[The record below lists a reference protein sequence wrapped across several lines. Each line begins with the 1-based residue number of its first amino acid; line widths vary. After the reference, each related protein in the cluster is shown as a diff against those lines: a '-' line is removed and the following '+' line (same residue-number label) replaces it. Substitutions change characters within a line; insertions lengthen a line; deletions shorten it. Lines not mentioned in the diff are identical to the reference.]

1 MNVRIEKLRNE
12 SFSAKPCISIER
24 ALLETA
30 FYQENYAKYSM
41 PVMRALTLK
50 HLCEKKTIYIGDYE
64 LIVGERGPFPK
75 AVPTFPELT
84 CHSAEDLRTLNNR
97 KMTRYA
103 ISEDDIHT
111 YEQEII
117 PYWRGK
123 SMRDRVFSQV
133 PEEWQDAY
141 RSGLFTEFMEQ
152 RAPGHTTLDG
162 IIYQKGMLDFKKDI
176 RQALAALDYLNDPEA
191 TDRAEELKAMEIA
204 CESAIL
210 FAERHAALAA
220 VMATFEEDPERKAE
234 LLQIVRVCRRVPAH
248 APQDFW
254 EAIQMYWFVHLGIIT
269 ELNGWDA
276 MSPGR
281 LDQHLFP
288 FYLRGLSDK
297 TLDREKAKELLGC
310 FWIKVNNHPAPPK
323 VGVTAKESGTFND
336 FTNINLGGLT
346 RDGRDGVNDVS
357 YIILEVIDELHLLQ
371 PQSNV
376 QISKKTPDRFLH
388 QASRVIS
395 KGFGYP
401 SVFNADAVVMEQTRI
416 GKSIEDAREGGCSGC
431 IETGAFGKEAY
442 ILTGYLNVP
451 KLLELA
457 LNNGIDPFC
466 GKRIGVETGDPA
478 KFETFDDLYDA
489 FECQLRR
496 LVDMKIRVNNYIE
509 RMFAVNAPA
518 PFLSVVIRDCI
529 KKGKDYYNGGPR
541 YNTNYIQC
549 CGIGT
554 ITDSLSAINKHVYED
569 KTLGMVMLLDA
580 LRLNFKGQ
588 EALRLRLL
596 NKTPFF
602 GNDDNRADTIM
613 QRVYDSLFN
622 TIDGKPNTKG
632 GSYHLNMLSTTCH
645 IYFGKMLAATPNGRF
660 AGKPISDGTSPSHG
674 ADHHGPTAVIK
685 SLSKMDQIKSGGT
698 LLNQRFLPSALE
710 KDEDIIKLSHLIRTY
725 FNLKG
730 HHIQFNVVG
739 TETLIKAQATPDDYR
754 DLLVRVA
761 GYSDYFVDLDE
772 FHQEEIMART
782 ENETL

>member
-1 MNVRIEKLRNE
+1 MKTRIEKLRNE
-12 SFSAKPCISIER
+12 SFNAEPCISIER

-30 FYQENYAKYSM
+30 LYKENYGKYSV
-41 PVMRALTLK
+41 PVMRALTFK
-50 HLCEKKTIYIGDYE
+50 HLCEKKTIYIGDNE

-97 KMTRYA
+97 KMTHFA
-103 ISEDDIHT
+103 ISDEEIDT
-111 YEQEII
+111 YEQDVI
-117 PYWRGK
+117 PYWQGK
-123 SMRDRVFSQV
+123 SMRDRIFSQI
-133 PEEWQDAY
+133 PKEWQNAY
-141 RSGLFTEFMEQ
+141 EAGLFTEFMEQ

-162 IIYQKGMLDFKKDI
+162 IIYEKGMHDFKREI
-176 RQALAALDYLNDPEA
+176 RQALDALDYLNDQEA
-191 TDRAEELKAMEIA
+191 ADKAEELKAMDIA
-204 CESAIL
+204 CDAAIL
-210 FAERHAALAA
+210 FAERHAALADAMA
-220 VMATFEEDPERKAE
+220 VSENKPERKAE
-234 LLQIVRVCRRVPAH
+234 LQKIARVCRRVPAH

-254 EAIQMYWFVHLGIIT
+254 EAIQMYWFVHLGTIT

-276 MSPGR
+276 MSPGH

-288 FYLRGLSDK
+288 FYLRGLSEK
-297 TLDREKAKELLGC
+297 TLDREKAKELLSC

-323 VGVTAKESGTFND
+323 VGVTAKESGTYND
-336 FTNINLGGLT
+336 FTNINLGGLK
-346 RDGRDGVNDVS
+346 RDGSDGVNDVS
-357 YIILEVIDELHLLQ
+357 YILLEVIDELHLLQ

-376 QISKKTPDRFLH
+376 QISEKTPDDFL
-388 QASRVIS
+388 QKASRVIS

-401 SVFNADAVVMEQTRI
+401 SVFNTDAVVMEQTRV

-451 KLLELA
+451 KILELA
-457 LNNGIDPFC
+457 LCNGMDPLS
-466 GKRIGVETGDPA
+466 GKQVGIETGDPMM
-478 KFETFDDLYDA
+478 FETLDDLYTA
-489 FECQLRR
+489 FERQLHYI
-496 LVDMKIRVNNYIE
+496 VDMKIRVNNYIE
-509 RMFAVNAPA
+509 RMFAINSPA

-529 KKGKDYYNGGPR
+529 KNGKDYYNGGPR

-554 ITDSLSAINKHVYED
+554 ITDSLSAINKHIYED
-569 KTLGMVMLLDA
+569 KTLTMDALLEA
-580 LRLNFKGQ
+580 LRLNFKGH
-588 EALRLRLL
+588 ETLRLRLL

-602 GNDDNRADTIM
+602 GNDDDRADTIM
-613 QRVYDSLFN
+613 QRVYNSLFKA
-622 TIDGKPNTKG
+622 IDGKPNTKG
-632 GSYHLNMLSTTCH
+632 STYHLNMLSTTCH
-645 IYFGKMLAATPNGRF
+645 IYFGKMLGATPNGRF

-698 LLNQRFLPSALE
+698 LLNQRFLPSVLE
-710 KDEDIIKLSHLIRTY
+710 KDEDIVKLSHLIRTY
-725 FNLKG
+725 FKLKG

-739 TETLIKAQATPDDYR
+739 TETLKKAQAAPENYR

-772 FHQEEIMART
+772 SHQEEIIART
-782 ENETL
+782 ENKAF

>member
-1 MNVRIEKLRNE
+1 MNTRIGKLRKE
-12 SFSAKPCISIER
+12 SFNAEPCISIER

-30 FYQENYAKYSM
+30 FYQENVAKYSQ
-41 PVMRALTLK
+41 PVMRALTFK
-50 HLCEKKTIYIGDYE
+50 HLCEHKTIYIGDDE

-84 CHSAEDLRTLNNR
+84 CHSVDDLRTLNDR
-97 KMTRYA
+97 KMTRFT
-103 ISEDDIHT
+103 ISEADIHT
-111 YEQEII
+111 YEQYVI

-133 PEEWQDAY
+133 PEEWQNAY
-141 RSGLFTEFMEQ
+141 GAGLFTEFMEQ

-162 IIYQKGMLDFKKDI
+162 IIYEKGMLDFKRDL
-176 RQALAALDYLNDPEA
+176 RQTLDALDYLHDPDA
-191 TDRAEELKAMEIA
+191 TDKAEELKAMVIVCYA
-204 CESAIL
+204 AIL
-210 FAERHAALAA
+210 FAERHAVLAET
-220 VMATFEEDPERKAE
+220 MAASEADLERKAE
-234 LLQIVRVCRRVPAH
+234 LQKIAGICRRVPAN
-248 APQDFW
+248 APQTFW
-254 EAIQMYWFVHLGIIT
+254 EAIQMYWFVHLGTIT

-276 MSPGR
+276 MSPGH
-281 LDQHLFP
+281 LDQHLHP
-288 FYLRGLSDK
+288 FYLRDLSEK
-297 TLDREKAKELLGC
+297 TLNRDKAKELLSC

-323 VGVTAKESGTFND
+323 VGVTAKESGTYND
-336 FTNINLGGLT
+336 FTNINLGGLM
-346 RDGRDGVNDVS
+346 RDGSDGVNDVS
-357 YIILEVIDELHLLQ
+357 YIILEVVDELHLLQ

-376 QISKKTPDRFLH
+376 QISEKTPDRFLQH
-388 QASRVIS
+388 ASRVIS

-401 SVFNADAVVMEQTRI
+401 SVFNADAVVMEQTRV

-442 ILTGYLNVP
+442 LLTGYLNVP

-457 LNNGIDPFC
+457 LHDGVDPLS
-466 GKRIGVETGDPA
+466 GNLVGVKTGDPMT
-478 KFETFDDLYDA
+478 FETLDDLYDA
-489 FECQLRR
+489 FERQLHHI
-496 LVDMKIRVNNYIE
+496 VDMKIRVNNYIE
-509 RMFAVNAPA
+509 RMFAQNAPA

-554 ITDSLSAINKHVYED
+554 ITDSISAIKKHVFDD
-569 KTLGMVMLLDA
+569 KTITLDKLLNA
-580 LRLNFKGQ
+580 LQHNFKGQ

-602 GNDDNRADTIM
+602 GNDDDRADSIM
-613 QRVYDSLFN
+613 QRVYNSLF
-622 TIDGKPNTKG
+622 TAIDGKPNTKG
-632 GSYHLNMLSTTCH
+632 STYHLNMLSTTCH
-645 IYFGKMLAATPNGRF
+645 IYFGKMLGATPNGRF
-660 AGKPISDGTSPSHG
+660 AAKPISDGTSPSHG

-725 FNLKG
+725 FKLKG

-739 TETLIKAQATPDDYR
+739 SETLKKAQATPDEYR
-754 DLLVRVA
+754 DLLMRVA

-772 FHQEEIMART
+772 YHQQENLERT
-782 ENETL
+782 EHQVF